1 MKTLT
6 FSFYLDIY
14 FFIDIFSV
22 FYIHVTISKADM
34 KMFCKIVN
42 DEVVDFQVSALLK
55 VKFSIFTLQ
64 NVVNCLGTPILRNE
78 FERLFPPFIS

>member
-1 MKTLT
+1 
-6 FSFYLDIY
+6 
-14 FFIDIFSV
+14 
-22 FYIHVTISKADM
+22 
-34 KMFCKIVN
+34 MFCKIVN
-42 DEVVDFQVSALLK
+42 DEVVGFQVSTLLK